1 MLAVGEHAIRRVAAF
16 TAGVWAASTVGGLVI
31 LFALGRTLL
40 VRIAHPSAHARHVI
54 ELAIG
59 LVLLTA
65 GLALWLLRHRIR
77 ARVGRA
83 PKGGGRS
90 SLLLGAGI
98 MAIELPTAFPYFAA
112 ILATLGAAH
121 GAILQTL
128 VIVLYNVVFVVPLL
142 VILGVV
148 AVTGNRY
155 LGRLRRLFDAL
166 EERLPS
172 LLPIGVAS
180 IGAALIVVSVLGV

>member
-1 MLAVGEHAIRRVAAF
+1 MLAFGEHAIRRVAAF
-16 TAGVWAASTVGGLVI
+16 TAGVWAVSTAGGLVI
-31 LFALGRTLL
+31 LFVLGRTLL
-40 VRIAHPSAHARHVI
+40 VRIAHPSAHTRHVI

-59 LVLLTA
+59 LVLLAA
-65 GLALWLLRHRIR
+65 GIVLWLLRHRLR
-77 ARVGRA
+77 TRVGRA
-83 PKGGGRS
+83 LRGGRS

-128 VIVLYNVVFVVPLL
+128 VILLYNVVFVVPLL
-142 VILGVV
+142 TILGIA
-148 AVTGNRY
+148 AVTGDRY
-155 LGRLRRLFDAL
+155 LSRLQRLYEAV
-166 EERLPS
+166 EERIPV

-180 IGAALIVVSVLGV
+180 IGAVLTVVGALGI